1 MVKGNSPAQ
10 EGSDLLS
17 KNYLKKPKC
26 PMGSADH
33 PKSLSGETTEKG
45 RQVRILIPQKA
56 YPEAEN
62 TLKSHLRFKKSA
74 QQNKFN

>member
-10 EGSDLLS
+10 EGSDLFTVANRELTTEQTLS

-26 PMGSADH
+26 RMGSADH

-45 RQVRILIPQKA
+45 RQVRILIPSRVSCQVMK
-56 YPEAEN
+56 
-62 TLKSHLRFKKSA
+62 
-74 QQNKFN
+74 